1 MDHIKGSPL
10 WFSSGLGRCWR
21 GGGHHLEVKEDE
33 ESEKPAPP
41 LPPCRTLL
49 G

>member
-10 WFSSGLGRCWR
+10 WFSSGLGRW
-21 GGGHHLEVKEDE
+21 GGHHLEVKENE

-41 LPPCRTLL
+41 LPPCHTLSS
-49 G
+49 